1 MRALF
6 AELSV
11 FPRGSIGHEHRVSR
25 MDVDVDEIL
34 AASKS
39 QRKSTDVDKDVE
51 LQFDLGNLLATDL
64 NSLDTEAL
72 K

>member
-11 FPRGSIGHEHRVSR
+11 FPRGSTGHEHRVSK
-25 MDVDVDEIL
+25 MDVDEIL